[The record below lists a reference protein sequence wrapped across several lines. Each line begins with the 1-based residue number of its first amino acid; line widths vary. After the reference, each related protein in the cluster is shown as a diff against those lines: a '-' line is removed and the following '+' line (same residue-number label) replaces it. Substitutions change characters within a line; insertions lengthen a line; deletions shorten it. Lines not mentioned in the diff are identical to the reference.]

1 MTDLSRPSASRW
13 AIILLAGTALA
24 LGGCGRKGALDP
36 PPNAPALVE
45 QGDTGAEPPA
55 KADVFDPSYGA
66 NDLPKTPK
74 GGKKSFILD
83 PLLNSN

>member
-1 MTDLSRPSASRW
+1 MTDISRPSASRW
-13 AIILLAGTALA
+13 AIIFLAGAALA

-45 QGDTGAEPPA
+45 QGDAAEPPA
-55 KADVFDPSYGA
+55 KGDVFDPSYGA